1 MSNKLILAV
10 LIGAIVHWV
19 PAAAKTGAAAKS
31 DGAFLAAAAQADM
44 TIVHIGKMAQER
56 AETPKLK
63 DFANTL
69 VQDHTNDYQELTE
82 LGAKAGDPI
91 PKGID
96 KQNDRTINTLS
107 HYKGKSFDHAFL
119 ENQTME
125 HERLVS
131 AFKHEAEHGSNPE
144 IKAYANK
151 ALPTIEQHLHDAENL
166 IKQRKS

>member
-10 LIGAIVHWV
+10 LIGAVVYWV
-19 PAAAKTGAAAKS
+19 PAAAKTGASAKS
-31 DGAFLAAAAQADM
+31 DEAFLAAAAQADM

-69 VQDHTNDYQELTE
+69 VQDHTNNYQELTE
-82 LGAKAGDPI
+82 LAAKAGAPI

-96 KQNDRTINTLS
+96 KQNDRTIDTLG
-107 HYKGKSFDHAFL
+107 HYKGKNFDHAFL
-119 ENQTME
+119 ENQAME
-125 HERLVS
+125 HERLVN
-131 AFKHEAEHGSNPE
+131 AFKHEAEHGSNPD

-166 IKQRKS
+166 LKQKKS